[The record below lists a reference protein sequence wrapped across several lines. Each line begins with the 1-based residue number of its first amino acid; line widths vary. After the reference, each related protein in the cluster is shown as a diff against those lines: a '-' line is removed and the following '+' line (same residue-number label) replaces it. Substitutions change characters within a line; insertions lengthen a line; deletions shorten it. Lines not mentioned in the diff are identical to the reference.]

1 MKTPMP
7 TSACGRGALVFES
20 LREFW
25 ATTPLGSAKSLEHQS
40 LGVEHSR
47 TGSLGCEVSIGYGVV
62 VLGNPCRELQAGIGL
77 TAETSK
83 LVELW
88 LLSSLEENVR
98 GRMEVSP
105 GEEGWEVSTWAAW
118 WFQELTSLWCLHPGS
133 AP

>member
-25 ATTPLGSAKSLEHQS
+25 ATAPLGSAKSLEHQS
-40 LGVEHSR
+40 SGVEHSR

-77 TAETSK
+77 TLQRFPS
-83 LVELW
+83 
-88 LLSSLEENVR
+88 LLNCVASVIFGRECEREDGGVPWRR
-98 GRMEVSP
+98 GV
-105 GEEGWEVSTWAAW
+105 GG
-118 WFQELTSLWCLHPGS
+118 
-133 AP
+133 